1 MKIDQANNYISQ
13 ISSTIGDLN
22 SLFLVPVK
30 EIIIEEKEVI
40 SQVDKE
46 PIVVKEIIIEPII
59 QTQ

>member
-13 ISSTIGDLN
+13 ISSTIGYLN